1 MLHRTIFL
9 SVQNEKKISWVCVN
23 FLLIL
28 LEFAMN
34 KVTEQFAATQKSSL
48 EHLQSVASTSF
59 SGIERLS
66 SLNLSVARAAIEDGA
81 DHIKAL
87 LSIKSAPAFVA
98 TQQSLL
104 QQAVEKSVAYSRGI
118 YEVVSQSANDLV
130 QSFESQASE
139 LNKNVTLAI
148 DSALKNAPAGSE
160 VAVSAVK
167 SAMSAANSALNQMNK
182 AAKQVSEMA
191 EANVAA
197 ANAATVKL
205 VKKAA

>member
-1 MLHRTIFL
+1 
-9 SVQNEKKISWVCVN
+9 
-23 FLLIL
+23 
-28 LEFAMN
+28 MN
-34 KVTEQFAATQKSSL
+34 KVTKQFASTQKSSL
-48 EHLQSVASTSF
+48 EHLQSLSSTSF

-66 SLNLSVARAAIEDGA
+66 SLNLSVARSTIEDGA
-81 DHIKAL
+81 VHIKAL
-87 LSIKSAPAFVA
+87 LSIKNAPDFFAM
-98 TQQSLL
+98 QQSLV
-104 QQAVEKSVAYSRGI
+104 QQTVEKSVTYARGV
-118 YEVVSQSANDLV
+118 YDVVSQSANNLV

-148 DSALKNAPAGSE
+148 DNALKNAPAGSE